1 MGNEEKEE
9 EVMATPKY
17 EYLSHSDM
25 DSYYAEVCRA
35 MAGAQYKPDVIIALS
50 RGGLEFGVKL
60 SNWFD
65 DVPMIPISWQTR
77 SGDTQQESLLRD
89 ALAQHKGAQSVLIVD
104 DINDSG
110 KTLLGIDAVVKA
122 ATDPFSVDYAV
133 AIENTESD
141 FETTWNGRE
150 IHRSE
155 DTQWFVFPWEN
166 WWKN

>member
-1 MGNEEKEE
+1 
-9 EVMATPKY
+9 MATPKY

-141 FETTWNGRE
+141 FEATWNGRE